1 MVSII
6 KKQKRMHYKKILFL
20 FVVILFASDSY
31 AMDVRKNDFVSSSE
45 IVEALR
51 NVYEKYGGSF
61 ILHSVNNF
69 RR

>member
-1 MVSII
+1 MVVEI
-6 KKQKRMHYKKILFL
+6 KGL
-20 FVVILFASDSY
+20 VVILFASDSY

-61 ILHSVNNF
+61 ILHSVNKLMILLI
-69 RR
+69 